1 MSDRAP
7 DYGPAARFLHRLAL
21 ARPFVAETFL
31 DVEEALYGRHLP
43 AARDGAHV
51 FVAGLARAG
60 TTMLMRLLH
69 GSGAFCSLTYRDMP
83 FVLAPNAWARL
94 ADLSRRDLALRER
107 AHGDGVAVD
116 ADSPEALD
124 EVFWRVLCG
133 PSYIG
138 PRTLRPMRADDDVLD
153 RLRVYVALILKRYGA
168 DRYLSKNNNNVLRL
182 PSIRRAFPRA
192 ALLIPFRD
200 PVQQARSL
208 LTQHRRFGARQR
220 ESAFTLAYMQWLA
233 HHEFGLDHRPFAL
246 PGSGAETGGGGDAGS
261 GGDAGH
267 TSGGD
272 RGGLDDAGDA
282 GIAGD
287 SGDTASLAYWLR
299 QWTAVYGYLWRQAEA
314 GEIEPIF
321 VGYELLCREP
331 VRVCDRLAVL
341 LNVPRESIRFE
352 ARESRTG
359 EPPVEDRAPLTRA
372 LDLYSTL
379 QEASR
384 AALLPR

>member
-1 MSDRAP
+1 MSDRSP
-7 DYGPAARFLHRLAL
+7 DYGPAARVLHRLAL
-21 ARPFVAETFL
+21 ARPFVAETFR
-31 DVEEALYGRHLP
+31 DREEALHGRHLP

-83 FVLAPNAWARL
+83 FVLAPNAWAGL
-94 ADLSRRDLALRER
+94 ANLSRRDLALRER
-107 AHGDGVAVD
+107 AHGDGIAVD

-168 DRYLSKNNNNVLRL
+168 ERYLSKNNNNVLRL

-192 ALLIPFRD
+192 VLLIPFRD

-208 LTQHRRFGARQR
+208 LAQHRRFGARQR

-246 PGSGAETGGGGDAGS
+246 PGGTDPGGGGGGDS
-261 GGDAGH
+261 GGGGAAGH
-267 TSGGD
+267 TSGSSEAGGGGD
-272 RGGLDDAGDA
+272 PAG
-282 GIAGD
+282 
-287 SGDTASLAYWLR
+287 LAYWLH
-299 QWTAVYGYLWRQAEA
+299 QWTATYGYLWRQAQD
-314 GEIEPIF
+314 GGIDPIF

-331 VRVCDRLAVL
+331 VQVCDRLAVL

-359 EPPVEDRAPLTRA
+359 EPPVEDRALLTRA

-379 QEASR
+379 RQASR
-384 AALLPR
+384 GALLT

>member
-7 DYGPAARFLHRLAL
+7 DYSPAARFLHRLAL

-31 DVEEALYGRHLP
+31 DVEEALYGRNLP
-43 AARDGAHV
+43 AARDGKHV

-83 FVLAPNAWARL
+83 FVLAPNAWASLTR
-94 ADLSRRDLALRER
+94 LSRRDLALRER
-107 AHGDGVAVD
+107 AHGDGIAVD

-124 EVFWRVLCG
+124 EIFWRVLCG

-153 RLRVYVALILKRYGA
+153 RLRTYVALILKRYGA

-182 PSIRRAFPRA
+182 PSIRRAFPHA
-192 ALLIPFRD
+192 VLLIPFRD

-208 LTQHRRFGARQR
+208 LRQHLGFAERQR
-220 ESAFTLAYMQWLA
+220 KNAFTLAYMQWLA

-246 PGSGAETGGGGDAGS
+246 PGGEHEPGDTPGGGSPADAADAGCPGDAGMARHPA
-261 GGDAGH
+261 D
-267 TSGGD
+267 
-272 RGGLDDAGDA
+272 
-282 GIAGD
+282 
-287 SGDTASLAYWLR
+287 LAYWLR
-299 QWTAVYGYLWRQAEA
+299 QWTAAYGYLWRQARTA
-314 GEIEPIF
+314 QIEPIF

-331 VRVCDRLAVL
+331 VPVCDRLAAL
-341 LNVPRESIRFE
+341 LDVPRESLRFK

-359 EPPVEDRAPLTRA
+359 ETPVEDRSLVTQA
-372 LDLYSTL
+372 LDLHSKL
-379 QEASR
+379 QGESR
-384 AALLPR
+384 RALLR

>member
-94 ADLSRRDLALRER
+94 TDLSRRDLALRER

-168 DRYLSKNNNNVLRL
+168 DRYLSKNNNNLLRL

-208 LTQHRRFGARQR
+208 LAQHRRFGARQR

-246 PGSGAETGGGGDAGS
+246 PGGTDPGS
-261 GGDAGH
+261 GGSGSG
-267 TSGGD
+267 TSGHSG
-272 RGGLDDAGDA
+272 AGDHSGA
-282 GIAGD
+282 SGEAAAAETAGD
-287 SGDTASLAYWLR
+287 PADLAYWLR
-299 QWTAVYGYLWRQAEA
+299 QWTAAYGYLWRQAQD
-314 GEIEPIF
+314 GGSDPIF

-331 VRVCDRLAVL
+331 VQVCDRLAVL

-359 EPPVEDRAPLTRA
+359 EPPVADRALLTRA
-372 LDLYSTL
+372 LDLHSTL

-384 AALLPR
+384 RALLA

>member
-7 DYGPAARFLHRLAL
+7 DYGPAARLLHRLAL

-31 DVEEALYGRHLP
+31 DLEEALYGRHLP

-69 GSGAFCSLTYRDMP
+69 RSGEFCSLTYRDMP
-83 FVLAPNAWARL
+83 FVLAPNAWAGL
-94 ADLSRRDLALRER
+94 TSLSRRDLASRER

-168 DRYLSKNNNNVLRL
+168 DRYLSKNNNNLLRL

-220 ESAFTLAYMQWLA
+220 ESPFTLAYMQWLA

-246 PGSGAETGGGGDAGS
+246 PGGTDPGS
-261 GGDAGH
+261 GGSGDSD
-267 TSGGD
+267 SGGS
-272 RGGLDDAGDA
+272 GDV

-287 SGDTASLAYWLR
+287 PADLAYWLR
-299 QWTAVYGYLWRQAEA
+299 QWTAAYGYLWRQAQD
-314 GEIEPIF
+314 GGIDPIF

-331 VRVCDRLAVL
+331 LQVCDRLAVL

-352 ARESRTG
+352 SRESRTG
-359 EPPVEDRAPLTRA
+359 EPPVEDRALLTRA
-372 LDLYSTL
+372 LDLHSTL

-384 AALLPR
+384 RALLA